1 MRKQEGKDSGDAMGG
16 KRKRSV
22 FFQRKEKV
30 LKEKKLK
37 ERKAKSEKR
46 TKHEKGA
53 KKSRNGKKSRRG
65 KKSVDRA
72 TPALPEWA
80 VDFLRP
86 SKKKREAALVGG
98 GLVLASEEMPLL
110 EEKHHSVQNI
120 FSLSIP
126 VNYNQDEDG
135 GSEEMDSMPRFSPQG
150 VCEGGTVDPPSLV
163 GGVKDCLVEVIVS
176 QL

>member
-1 MRKQEGKDSGDAMGG
+1 MRKQEGNDSGDAKGG

-22 FFQRKEKV
+22 FFQKKEKV

-80 VDFLRP
+80 VDFLKP

-110 EEKHHSVQNI
+110 EENHHSVQNI

>member
-1 MRKQEGKDSGDAMGG
+1 MRKQEGNDSGDAKGG
-16 KRKRSV
+16 KRNKSV
-22 FFQRKEKV
+22 FFQKKEKV

-46 TKHEKGA
+46 TKHEKEA

-86 SKKKREAALVGG
+86 SKKKREAAPVGG

-110 EEKHHSVQNI
+110 EENHHSVQNI

>member
-46 TKHEKGA
+46 AKEKEA

-80 VDFLRP
+80 VDFLKP
-86 SKKKREAALVGG
+86 SKMKREAAPVGG

-110 EEKHHSVQNI
+110 EENHHSVQNI

>member
-1 MRKQEGKDSGDAMGG
+1 MRKQEGNDSGDAKGG
-16 KRKRSV
+16 KRNKSV
-22 FFQRKEKV
+22 FFQKKEKV

-46 TKHEKGA
+46 TKHEKEA

-65 KKSVDRA
+65 KKSEDRA

-86 SKKKREAALVGG
+86 SKKKREAAPVGG

-110 EEKHHSVQNI
+110 EENHHSVQNI